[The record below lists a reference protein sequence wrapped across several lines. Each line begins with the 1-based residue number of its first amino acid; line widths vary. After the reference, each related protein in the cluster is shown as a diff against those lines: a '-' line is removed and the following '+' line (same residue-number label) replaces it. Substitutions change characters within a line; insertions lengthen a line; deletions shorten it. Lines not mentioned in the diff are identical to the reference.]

1 MQLDEGQRLDAAL
14 SIARRVRDPFDS
26 LGREARKKLLA
37 SSGLSRE
44 GLELAL
50 TQHLEADASAT
61 DRARLFAWALDG
73 RAPGEPPSGRCHVVL
88 SSNVVTGAFRAIV
101 LGLLS
106 APEVLVK
113 PSRRE
118 PAFPTLLVREIGPLL
133 ASGSLA
139 LVDSLAAVAGDRV
152 HAYGNDASLD
162 AIERSLLPGV
172 HFRGH
177 GSGFGVAVIDETADI
192 DAAAS
197 TLARDVVAFDQR
209 GCLSPRVALVLGG
222 PARARSVALALHQAL
237 TDLGQKIPR
246 GELDTGTATELASF
260 RQTMQAL
267 GELWEERD
275 HLVAFDDAATEL
287 VLPPAARAVAVLA
300 CSDLSAAARM
310 LEPVSRWIT
319 TLGLASSRDG
329 AAFDALRP
337 RGARVAMLGAM
348 QAPPLDGPVDERE
361 R

>member
-1 MQLDEGQRLDAAL
+1 MTISFDGAQRLDAAL

-26 LGREARKKLLA
+26 LGRESRKKLLA

-50 TQHLEADASAT
+50 TDHLEADASAAERT
-61 DRARLFAWALDG
+61 RLFAWAQ
-73 RAPGEPPSGRCHVVL
+73 ESERCHVVL

-113 PSRRE
+113 PSQRE
-118 PAFPTLLVREIGPLL
+118 PAFATLLVREIAPLL
-133 ASGSLA
+133 ESGSLV
-139 LVDSLAAVAGDRV
+139 LVDSLAAVAGDQV
-152 HAYGNDASLD
+152 HAYGSDATLD
-162 AIERSLLPGV
+162 AIARSLPLGV
-172 HFRGH
+172 RFRGH
-177 GSGFGVAVIDETADI
+177 GTGFGVALIDDDADI
-192 DAAAS
+192 EMAAS
-197 TLARDVVAFDQR
+197 ALARDIVAFDQR

-222 PARARSVALALHQAL
+222 PARARRVALALHDAL
-237 TDLGQKIPR
+237 ADLGQKIPR
-246 GELDTGTATELASF
+246 GDLDTGTAAELASF

-287 VLPPAARAVAVLA
+287 VLPPAARAVTVLA
-300 CSDLSAAARM
+300 CPDFSTAARM
-310 LEPVSRWIT
+310 LAPVSRWIT
-319 TLGLASSRDG
+319 TLGLASSRDHD
-329 AAFDALRP
+329 AFDALRP
-337 RGARVAMLGAM
+337 RGARVATVGAM
-348 QAPPLDGPVDERE
+348 QRPPLDGPVDERE